1 MKRFLPI
8 TALAVFAYPA
18 ATISCQNG
26 QGAANPQIFWDGGA
40 IPDPVF
46 RTYVLENFD
55 TDRDGKISRKEAD
68 AVLAIDLGRLCG
80 ESSDTPEIESLA
92 GVEHFRNL
100 KQLICNGHA
109 LTELDLSKNTELNIL
124 KCKDNQ
130 LTTLDLSENTA
141 LLTLNCGR
149 NPIKTLDLTENR
161 ALSMLVCDYNQ
172 LTAFDLSQNTALT
185 QLFCGHNQLTAL
197 DLSENTMLTDLWC
210 DYNQLT
216 ALDLSEN
223 AALTELYC
231 GYNRLTALD
240 LSENTE
246 LIRLGCSD
254 NPLIRLNLSDLA
266 KLEAV
271 SFDYENHE
279 IQVITNSQTAFVS
292 DLTRYMQSIEA
303 EKQKKYRQQEE

>member
-80 ESSDTPEIESLA
+80 ESSDTPAIESLA

-130 LTTLDLSENTA
+130 LTELDLSKNTE
-141 LLTLNCGR
+141 LTDLSCGW
-149 NPIKTLDLTENR
+149 NPI
-161 ALSMLVCDYNQ
+161 
-172 LTAFDLSQNTALT
+172 
-185 QLFCGHNQLTAL
+185 TAL
-197 DLSENTMLTDLWC
+197 DLSENTKLTYLNC
-210 DYNQLT
+210 LNNQLT

>member
-80 ESSDTPEIESLA
+80 ESSDTPAIESLA

-172 LTAFDLSQNTALT
+172 LTAFDLS
-185 QLFCGHNQLTAL
+185 
-197 DLSENTMLTDLWC
+197 ENTKLTYLNC
-210 DYNQLT
+210 LNNQLT

>member
-1 MKRFLPI
+1 MKNL
-8 TALAVFAYPA
+8 
-18 ATISCQNG
+18 SCG
-26 QGAANPQIFWDGGA
+26 W
-40 IPDPVF
+40 
-46 RTYVLENFD
+46 
-55 TDRDGKISRKEAD
+55 
-68 AVLAIDLGRLCG
+68 
-80 ESSDTPEIESLA
+80 
-92 GVEHFRNL
+92 
-100 KQLICNGHA
+100 
-109 LTELDLSKNTELNIL
+109 
-124 KCKDNQ
+124 
-130 LTTLDLSENTA
+130 
-141 LLTLNCGR
+141 
-149 NPIKTLDLTENR
+149 NPI
-161 ALSMLVCDYNQ
+161 
-172 LTAFDLSQNTALT
+172 
-185 QLFCGHNQLTAL
+185 TAL
-197 DLSENTMLTDLWC
+197 DLSENTKLTYLNC
-210 DYNQLT
+210 LNNQLT

>member
-8 TALAVFAYPA
+8 TVLAVFAYPA

-80 ESSDTPEIESLA
+80 ESSDTPAIESLA

-149 NPIKTLDLTENR
+149 NPIKTLDLTENTE
-161 ALSMLVCDYNQ
+161 
-172 LTAFDLSQNTALT
+172 LTDLS
-185 QLFCGHNQLTAL
+185 CGWNPITAL
-197 DLSENTMLTDLWC
+197 DLSENTKLTYLNC
-210 DYNQLT
+210 LNNQLT

>member
-80 ESSDTPEIESLA
+80 ESSDTPAIESLA

-100 KQLICNGHA
+100 KQL
-109 LTELDLSKNTELNIL
+109 IL

-172 LTAFDLSQNTALT
+172 LTAFDLSQNTAMT
-185 QLFCGHNQLTAL
+185 QLFCGHNQ
-197 DLSENTMLTDLWC
+197 
-210 DYNQLT
+210 
-216 ALDLSEN
+216 
-223 AALTELYC
+223 
-231 GYNRLTALD
+231 LTALD